1 MTVKQD
7 RKRGETSDLNVQIMA
22 PLNFFK
28 LYFYCF
34 QNVLYNTD
42 FLECACE
49 ILFGQNNQLT
59 QIEIFVLYKLFC

>member
-22 PLNFFK
+22 LLNFFK

-34 QNVLYNTD
+34 QNVLYNID